1 MASIGENIRQARIHK
16 GLTQAELAAEV
27 KTTKAAI
34 SRYESNSREPR
45 QDQLKEIADALGVSV
60 AYLEGYESMEVR
72 AIMEAVARK
81 DAREFERLL
90 GLKTGSIKE
99 EYLDSEL
106 REGESLLYVYSRNEE
121 EYQRKADI
129 LSALDQLNPTGQQE
143 AVKRVEELTEIPKYQ
158 KAKEPPQP
166 E

>member
-34 SRYESNSREPR
+34 SRYESNTREPR

-72 AIMEAVARK
+72 AIMEAIERK

-90 GLKTGSIKE
+90 GLKSGSIK
-99 EYLDSEL
+99 DMNPEL
-106 REGESLLYVYSRNEE
+106 EEGEYIIEIFARDDDDA
-121 EYQRKADI
+121 RCKT
-129 LSALDQLNPTGQQE
+129 ALINAFSQLNPAGQHE
-143 AVKRVEELTEIPKYQ
+143 AVKRVEELTEIPRYQ
-158 KAKEPPQP
+158 KEKDPADGD
-166 E
+166 